1 MQLLHQVLHAVD
13 GRRTVAEVA
22 AVVGQATGRLVR
34 PDDVRHLVDTSLR
47 PLGLLQRADGSE
59 PELKRSDPL
68 LALRF
73 RRVVSDPTAT
83 RRVTAPFAV
92 FFTPLLVIPVVLGFG
107 AVAGWVLFS
116 GGLAAATAQAFR
128 NPALFLTVV
137 LVTVLSAGFH
147 EFGHALHGL
156 LSDVTYPLLSG
167 TAVARDFV
175 ELPSQLYEHWLEQP
189 EVLRRH
195 ARHHRTGE
203 PMPEDLL
210 RRLLA
215 ERGGLREGRGSV
227 FIAVETVYSMDGT
240 IAPLRE
246 IVALAEELLP
256 RGNAHV
262 VVDEAH
268 ATGIYGPQ
276 GRGVVAMLGL
286 EDKVLARLHTF
297 GKALA
302 ASGGARLMRLTREA

>member
-1 MQLLHQVLHAVD
+1 MSSLAAQLTAALASRDDRLI
-13 GRRTVAEVA
+13 RR
-22 AVVGQATGRLVR
+22 RL
-34 PDDVRHLVDTSLR
+34 PAPT
-47 PLGLLQRADGSE
+47 
-59 PELKRSDPL
+59 
-68 LALRF
+68 
-73 RRVVSDPTAT
+73 DPTAPPYADYASNDYLALA
-83 RRVTAPFAV
+83 RSPALRAHFLAR
-92 FFTPLLVIPVVLGFG
+92 
-107 AVAGWVLFS
+107 
-116 GGLAAATAQAFR
+116 LAAA
-128 NPALFLTVV
+128 PAILGSGGSRL
-137 LVTVLSAGFH
+137 LVNGAPHAALEARLAGFFRAPAALLFNSGFDANAGFFACVPQRGDAVVH
-147 EFGHALHGL
+147 DEHIHASVHDGMRAGRAAHVAFAHN
-156 LSDVTYPLLSG
+156 DVG
-167 TAVARDFV
+167 A
-175 ELPSQLYEHWLEQP
+175 
-189 EVLRRH
+189 LR
-195 ARHHRTGE
+195 GV
-203 PMPEDLL
+203 L

-215 ERGGLREGRGSV
+215 ERPALREGRGSV